1 MLENYVRNYWSLY
14 VDFLKDFS
22 SLTYRGF
29 TLSYILH
36 FSSLIRHHDQIW
48 EDLNDEKFQH
58 RLKTNIKHEREV
70 QEIFN
75 QYLQKHNKKTDKKIC
90 DGKVAIFEDAILHF
104 PHDTFAHYFK
114 RSNTIILLNS
124 DHQKTKYKYGIPV
137 VNLFELHSDT
147 KQAILKLQS
156 EAKLIFK
163 YHHSH
168 HLYRDLKF
176 RKLFLKKIADVVQC
190 IERCKLLLETIPI
203 SCIVVSNTHSYISRI
218 LSLAAMEKGIPTIS
232 MQHGIIA
239 NGFGY
244 LPKIC
249 NINAVYG
256 NFEVEWYTSRGI
268 SRDSLAI
275 IGHPRFDQIFSYPS
289 MSRSKFHQQLGLD
302 NDKKTLLIVVRGN
315 RDMMKWRTFINAIVK
330 QLDVNIVIRDFP
342 NMEPHLLTEEFPFV
356 QSTRTIHLY
365 DILSNVDYVISYQS
379 TVGLEAMLFHK
390 PVFILKRRVPNDT
403 GYFDMLDEFVQ
414 KDPIKLAEMVVKYVN
429 RQNPCRER
437 DFWLFSKPYLDRSMS
452 GLRLKR
458 LIDKLTKKI

>member
-1 MLENYVRNYWSLY
+1 
-14 VDFLKDFS
+14 
-22 SLTYRGF
+22 
-29 TLSYILH
+29 
-36 FSSLIRHHDQIW
+36 
-48 EDLNDEKFQH
+48 
-58 RLKTNIKHEREV
+58 
-70 QEIFN
+70 
-75 QYLQKHNKKTDKKIC
+75 
-90 DGKVAIFEDAILHF
+90 
-104 PHDTFAHYFK
+104 
-114 RSNTIILLNS
+114 
-124 DHQKTKYKYGIPV
+124 
-137 VNLFELHSDT
+137 
-147 KQAILKLQS
+147 
-156 EAKLIFK
+156 
-163 YHHSH
+163 
-168 HLYRDLKF
+168 
-176 RKLFLKKIADVVQC
+176 
-190 IERCKLLLETIPI
+190 
-203 SCIVVSNTHSYISRI
+203 
-218 LSLAAMEKGIPTIS
+218 

-356 QSTRTIHLY
+356 QSTQTIHLY

-429 RQNPCRER
+429 NPSFRKHQSEKIKT
-437 DFWLFSKPYLDRSMS
+437 FIQHAYLDRSMS